1 MGYEDHGSE
10 ALNPWHEPFVYSK
23 TMTIKDSVK
32 DFCYRQLFPR
42 AGLLLVRLVS
52 RTYRCRLVDT
62 VNEQRSLDVY
72 GTAVYA
78 SWHQRFFPGIT
89 FFASRRPIAIMISQ
103 SRDGEMIARVVD
115 ILGWRSVR
123 GSSSRGGMRAL
134 KEIRS
139 LTGDGYRIGHIVD
152 GPQGPFGVV
161 KPGLLTIAQ
170 FAGAPIIPVIISA
183 QRRWEFNSWDR
194 FMVPK
199 PFSKVLIRFAP
210 PIMIPRRLDAAA
222 FEALR
227 QDVENRIKELYVE
240 TDNWWRD
247 PKIVNLFFP

>member
-1 MGYEDHGSE
+1 MKILE
-10 ALNPWHEPFVYSK
+10 N
-23 TMTIKDSVK
+23 IR
-32 DFCYRQLFPR
+32 DFSYRQLFPR
-42 AGLLLVRLVS
+42 AGLLLVNLIS
-52 RTYRCRLVDT
+52 QTYRYRLVD
-62 VNEQRSLDVY
+62 VHHEQQVIAHY
-72 GTAVYA
+72 GSVVYA

-89 FFASRRPIAIMISQ
+89 LFATRKPIAIMISQ

-123 GSSSRGGMRAL
+123 GSSSKGGIRAL

-139 LTGDGYRIGHIVD
+139 LTRQGFRVGHIVD

-170 FAGAPIIPVIISA
+170 FAGAPIVPVIMSA
-183 QRRWEFNSWDR
+183 ERRWVFNSWDR

-199 PFSKVLIRFAP
+199 PFSRILIRFAP
-210 PIMIPRRLDAAA
+210 PIAVPRRLDATA

-227 QDVENRIKELYVE
+227 QNIEKQIKELTVQ
-240 TDNWWRD
+240 TDNWWRR
-247 PKIVNLFFP
+247 PEIIHRYFQ

>member
-1 MGYEDHGSE
+1 
-10 ALNPWHEPFVYSK
+10 
-23 TMTIKDSVK
+23 MTIRDTAR
-32 DFCYRQLFPR
+32 DFLYRQLFPR
-42 AGLLLVRLVS
+42 AGLLLVRLIS
-52 RTYRCRLVDT
+52 RTYRYRLVDAD
-62 VNEQRSLDVY
+62 NERGVLSAY
-72 GTAVYA
+72 GTVVYA
-78 SWHQRFFPGIT
+78 SWHQRFFPGIA
-89 FFASRRPIAIMISQ
+89 FFATRKPIAIMISQ

-134 KEIRS
+134 KEMRV
-139 LTGDGYRIGHIVD
+139 LTRRGYRIGHIVD

-170 FAGAPIIPVIISA
+170 FAGAPVVPVITSA
-183 QRRWEFNSWDR
+183 QRCWVFNSWDR

-199 PFSKVLIRFAP
+199 PFSNVLIRFGP
-210 PIMIPRRLDAAA
+210 PIPVPRRMTANA

-227 QDVENRIKELYVE
+227 QDMEERIKELYAE

-247 PKIVNLFFP
+247 PKIVKQFFP

>member
-1 MGYEDHGSE
+1 
-10 ALNPWHEPFVYSK
+10 
-23 TMTIKDSVK
+23 MTIKDTLK

-42 AGLLLVRLVS
+42 GGLFLVRLIS
-52 RTYRCRLVDT
+52 RTYRCQLVDT
-62 VNEQRSLDVY
+62 VNEQRVLDGY

-89 FFASRRPIAIMISQ
+89 FFATRKPIAIIISQ

-115 ILGWRSVR
+115 ILGWRAVR
-123 GSSSRGGMRAL
+123 GSSSKGGLRAL
-134 KEIRS
+134 KEIRA
-139 LTGDGYRIGHIVD
+139 LTRDGYRIGHIVD
-152 GPQGPFGVV
+152 GPQGPFGRV

-170 FAGAPIIPVIISA
+170 LAGAPIVPVIISA
-183 QRRWEFNSWDR
+183 QRRWVFNSWDR

-210 PIMIPRRLDAAA
+210 PIRVPPRLDAAD
-222 FEALR
+222 FETLR
-227 QDVENRIKELYVE
+227 QDVEKRIKELYVE

-247 PKIVNLFFP
+247 LRIVKQFYP